1 MYALSKDYEKLYD
14 LICGGARVAAYVD
27 NRYGSEGDEVEFRDL
42 CNVERRGEWQIS
54 FYVRGCGY
62 GHVTRIN
69 SIDGKRTEKEAF
81 ILACKSLS
89 VEFIPPN
96 TSEYAA
102 IFSSEHSELDFNKIL
117 ESKGELVIDL
127 RSIEIESLGLSSE
140 LLCKL
145 ILGAYRA
152 MPDDAKT
159 LVRFIGQASQAE
171 KLLNYA
177 GEYALELNRNPS
189 MKSLLAQ

>member
-1 MYALSKDYEKLYD
+1 MYSLSKDYARLYA
-14 LICGGARVAAYVD
+14 LICSGARVAAYLD
-27 NRYGSEGDEVEFRDL
+27 NRYGSEDDEVQFRDL

-81 ILACKSLS
+81 ILACKSLN

-96 TSEYAA
+96 TSEYTA
-102 IFSSEHSELDFNKIL
+102 IFSSEASDLDFNQIL

-127 RSIEIESLGLSSE
+127 RSIEIDSLGLSSD
-140 LLCKL
+140 LLCRL
-145 ILGAYRA
+145 IIGSYAA
-152 MPDDAKT
+152 IPDKAKDC
-159 LVRFIGQASQAE
+159 VIFIGEKEQAE
-171 KLLNYA
+171 KLLSFA
-177 GEYALELNRNPS
+177 GEHRLKMSRNPS
-189 MKSLLAQ
+189 LSHLIA